1 MKWPDNLVEEI
12 AYRRCIIF
20 FGAGIS
26 ASSRDDD
33 GNVPL
38 CWGDF
43 INKIKELSQLSI
55 DDKKYVNEKIDQKDF
70 LMALQVIFD
79 NCDKGVYGKFLKD
92 CYLRH
97 AYEPSELHKIIY
109 DLDSKITITT
119 NFDKIYDK
127 LCLSEA
133 YTKFDYTRSSDIVA
147 SIKAPENV
155 LIKAHGDIDFAAK
168 IIFTAKDYAKCSQQ
182 YPEFYSL
189 MSALFLTHTVLFLG
203 YSLNDP
209 DINLILR
216 QLKKTSND
224 FCPHYLVTKSGN
236 VEAVK
241 SYWRDV
247 YNVSVLEYGNEYEKL
262 GVALGD
268 LRERVIAL
276 REQRSMP

>member
-1 MKWPDNLVEEI
+1 MNWPDNLVEEI
-12 AYRRCIIF
+12 AYRRCIVF
-20 FGAGIS
+20 LGAGIS
-26 ASSRDDD
+26 ASSHDEE
-33 GNVPL
+33 GNTPL

-43 INKIKELSQLSI
+43 VNNIKEISQLSVE
-55 DDKKYVNEKIDQKDF
+55 DRKFVDEKITQNDF

-79 NCDKGVYGKFLKD
+79 NCDKGVYSKFLKD

-97 AYEPSELHKIIY
+97 TYEPSELHKIIY

-127 LCLSEA
+127 LFLSDA
-133 YTKFDYTRSSDIVA
+133 YTKFDYTRTSDIIA

-155 LIKAHGDIDFAAK
+155 LIKAHGDIDSTEK

-189 MSALFLTHTVLFLG
+189 LSALFLTHTVIFLG

-216 QLKKTSND
+216 QLKKTSSD

-236 VEAVK
+236 IEAVK
-241 SYWRDV
+241 LYWRDV
-247 YNVSVLEYGNEYEKL
+247 YNVSVLEYGTEHEELEIVLN
-262 GVALGD
+262 D
-268 LRERVIAL
+268 LREKVLDL
-276 REQRSMP
+276 REKRSMP